1 MASRTEIIRIE
12 IDKKKYQSEA
22 DGISRDILKLR
33 EEQKQLN
40 AAFKA
45 GTVSQSEY
53 ATESLRLRET
63 IKSKNKE
70 QQLAVKLA
78 SAENNSID
86 ALRAKLSALTKE
98 RNKTNQSTS
107 EGVKRASELDQE
119 IKELTQRIKQNE
131 EASGDFRRNVG
142 NYTESMKSAARQ
154 TDIFGVN
161 LGGAERVIKTVNSG
175 IGGTNKLLKV
185 LKIALASTGIGAI
198 LVALGSL
205 VTFLTRSQRG
215 LDLLNGVT
223 AGVSATF
230 DVLTDRVIQ
239 AGEGLVKF
247 FQGDIQGAVTSLRN
261 SVTGIGEEIA
271 TEFQAARQLANDLNE
286 VRDAE
291 IALLTVTETRKTQ
304 MAELILLSRD
314 QNRSAE
320 DRLKLVDEASRLEK
334 ENLQDEIALQKE
346 KVRILKEQNA
356 LGESTREDLRAEQ
369 EAIAE
374 LERLQRDSFNRE
386 RELENRRSTLK
397 NEIARE
403 EVRVAQEAAEELK
416 NARLATAFE
425 EAQEISRIQSEQADT
440 EQQAFELAKRSAE
453 DLSEVRINAEN
464 RAQEAATKAA
474 NAKLSVDQIINNQRL
489 SLAMQ
494 FAGAVQGIFKQE
506 SLAYKVIASGRALID
521 TYMAANAALKVP
533 PGPPATFPNAL
544 LTLGIGLANVAKIND
559 VQFAR
564 EGAIVPRFKLG
575 SILNGPSHEK
585 GGIILTV
592 GGKPTV
598 EAEGNE
604 IILTRG
610 VTENPALL
618 AAASALN
625 VAGGGIPLAPSPFA
639 ENGAIVSAT
648 QAADQALQTS
658 QLVNAFKNVK
668 IVASFEEFV
677 QMQEDYQ
684 NTIDL
689 TTI

>member
-544 LTLGIGLANVAKIND
+544 LTVGIGLANVAKIND